1 MYLKSITLQGF
12 KSFGKKSRLFF
23 EPGVGVIVGPNGS
36 GKSNIA
42 DAISW
47 VLGQQSPKS
56 LRGSSMGDV
65 IFKSKSE
72 EMGIAE
78 VSLLFD
84 NSDKTLDVEFRDVRF
99 TRRVYSEGGSD
110 YFINSSPS
118 RLMDIQEMI
127 ADTGIGKGLHV
138 IINQGQINEIALLK
152 PEERRM
158 VIDEVL
164 GISKHKIRRN
174 KALARLLK
182 VKDDIGRVD
191 DLTDEIRRTMDPLEI
206 EAKRAIEFAK
216 ISNSLKQEEISF
228 IIANINALNNTWD
241 RQNQI
246 YKESEARLVKINS
259 SVSELEALKGDLL
272 KSVGTTQA
280 EFDSW
285 KNKIDIFN
293 SEKNRLTNL
302 IVLVESKK
310 NVFSTL
316 LNMFEMEFEDDSST
330 GIEQS
335 GQLSDEEGSKIIK
348 TGFLQDIIERLMD
361 IEGLFL
367 KFQEKIKE
375 ILKNEKIKIRIEE
388 EGDLIQKQLSELLD
402 KVKDE
407 SLPAGQ
413 DKGSIKLVARGD
425 EAEIRKKSQAARESR
440 IKKINNIKN
449 ICNLNFERAKK
460 IKELLNVFSMQ
471 QENIGKRLYPE
482 FERRQT
488 LITGNQQK
496 INAISGKIQKL
507 EGTRSDLENNLYKV
521 DLKKEQIKD
530 KVKSVTMVIVDNYNL
545 SMEYAAKNYRPC
557 KDIRETEIRV
567 KRFKDEL
574 RRYGSVNPNAAIEFG
589 RIKKRYDFL
598 IEQKTDLVESKEK
611 LEQLIMDINKRIG
624 DFFLEKFEEINQSF
638 KYYFKTLF
646 PNGEGEM
653 QLEKGGNGA
662 DDDIGVDLK
671 VDIGN
676 NKLVPL
682 SLLSGGE
689 KSLVSLA
696 FLFSIFSINPSP
708 FYVFDEADAALDDA
722 NLDRFHSMIKKFS
735 KKQQVII
742 ITHQKKTMEIAETIY
757 GITMQS
763 DGISKVIAEKIK
775 KDQKENAKVN

>member
-23 EPGVGVIVGPNGS
+23 EPGIGVIVGPNGS

-42 DAISW
+42 DAVSW

-65 IFKSKSE
+65 IFRSKSE

-78 VSLLFD
+78 VSILFD
-84 NSDKTLDVEFRDVRF
+84 NSDRALDVEFRDVRF
-99 TRRVYSEGGSD
+99 MRRVYSEGGSE

-152 PEERRM
+152 PEERKT

-182 VKDDIGRVD
+182 VKDDIDRVD

-216 ISNSLKQEEISF
+216 ISNSLKQEEISL
-228 IIANINALNNTWD
+228 ILTNINALNNTWD
-241 RQNQI
+241 KQNQV
-246 YKESEARLVKINS
+246 YKESEAKLVKTNS
-259 SVSELEALKGDLL
+259 AIAESETLKGDLIRA
-272 KSVGTTQA
+272 VGTTQT

-285 KNKIDIFN
+285 KNRIDIFN

-316 LNMFEMEFEDDSST
+316 LNMFEMEFENASSA
-330 GIEQS
+330 GLEQS
-335 GQLSDEEGSKIIK
+335 GQLPGEEGSKMAGP
-348 TGFLQDIIERLMD
+348 GFLKDILERLMD
-361 IEGLFL
+361 IDRLFL
-367 KFQEKIKE
+367 RFRKKIKE
-375 ILKNEKIKIRIEE
+375 ILKNENSIIKFEE
-388 EGDLIQKQLSELLD
+388 EGNLIRQQLRELLD

-407 SLPAGQ
+407 SLSESQ
-413 DKGSIKLVARGD
+413 DKDSTKQAAGGD
-425 EAEIRKKSQAARESR
+425 KADIRKKSHAARESR
-440 IKKINNIKN
+440 IKKIENIKK
-449 ICNLNFERAKK
+449 ICALNFERSKK
-460 IKELLNVFSMQ
+460 IIELFKTFSKQ

-482 FERRQT
+482 FERRQN
-488 LITGNQQK
+488 LISGNQQE
-496 INAISGKIQKL
+496 INGISGKIQKL
-507 EGTRSDLENNLYKV
+507 EGTRLDLENNLYKI
-521 DLKKEQIKD
+521 DLKKEQIRD
-530 KVKSVTMVIVDNYNL
+530 KVKTVTMIIVDNYNL
-545 SMEYAAKNYRPC
+545 SIEYAAKNFKPC
-557 KDIRETEIRV
+557 SDIRETEIRV
-567 KRFKDEL
+567 KRLKDEL

-611 LEQLIMDINKRIG
+611 LEQLIIDINKRIG

-653 QLEKGGNGA
+653 QLEKGEGGA
-662 DDDIGVDLK
+662 DDDIGVDMK

-676 NKLVPL
+676 NKLVAL

-696 FLFSIFSINPSP
+696 FLFSVFSINPSP
-708 FYVFDEADAALDDA
+708 FYIFDEADAALDDA
-722 NLDRFHSMIKKFS
+722 NLDRFNSMVKKFS

-763 DGISKVIAEKIK
+763 DGISKVIAEKIIK
-775 KDQKENAKVN
+775 GQKEDAKVN